1 MALWFVSREFWTWTT
16 IQSVVGAT
24 VSIVAVIFSL
34 TLDARLVAEIDE
46 LDSVISFTDK
56 TNGEITRAT
65 FQYDLFNTT
74 GTMIRFSVFNPGIP
88 ADLRENIQQL
98 GLLNK
103 RRAMRD
109 VLSILH
115 PQVDAFLA
123 AVKDY
128 DVVFEPA
135 MTGGVKEKQ
144 ALLDWEFARL
154 ADVLQHQRD
163 VITGGAEARKAKDA
177 LERRREQYSLASTL
191 IQQLGLVIVLLA
203 GLAAEH
209 GVKRGE

>member
-1 MALWFVSREFWTWTT
+1 MAYWFVSRQFWTWTT
-16 IQSVVGAT
+16 IQSVVGAF
-24 VSIVAVIFSL
+24 VSMAAVVFSL
-34 TLDARLVAEIDE
+34 TIDDRLVGEIDE
-46 LDSVISFTDK
+46 LDGIIAFADK

-88 ADLRENIQQL
+88 PELRENIQQL

-115 PQVDAFLA
+115 RDADAYLA
-123 AVKDY
+123 VSKDY
-128 DVVFEPA
+128 DAVFEPA
-135 MTGGVKEKQ
+135 MTGGVKERQ
-144 ALLDWEFARL
+144 TLLDWEFARL
-154 ADVLQHQRD
+154 ADVLKHQGD
-163 VITGGAEARKAKDA
+163 IINGGAEARSAKAS
-177 LERRREQYSLASTL
+177 LERKRGQYALASTL
-191 IQQLGLVIVLLA
+191 VQQLGLVIVLLA

-209 GVKRGE
+209 GPRRED